1 MMQDMSTITA
11 TFEDSKIQIPLG
23 STVGD
28 ALKQFDLEGEMTT
41 DYQANPYVCA
51 LVNNEVES
59 FSDHLTCDSVIVPI
73 RLFSDIGKRVYRQ
86 SICFLLYAAVDK
98 LYPNRRLVIG
108 FALGDGYYFTF
119 QDRYIVSK
127 ETIAT
132 ITKTMRDL
140 SDQHLSIDKVTV
152 PYDEALSYFK
162 QKKFDETVGLLS
174 TDNEPTVPLY
184 QMDGFR
190 DISYEPIV
198 PNSGLITVWELRT
211 YQQNGLLLRYPR
223 SFDFTQLDTFKDNSK
238 LFDALKHGKE
248 NAPIIQV
255 SSIGDLSRLSY
266 ENAIAPFIRLSEEFQ
281 AKHIAD
287 IADAICQKSTV
298 RFVAIAGPSS
308 SGKTTFAFKLCTQL
322 QVRGKKTLKIT
333 LDDYYLPPDQCPK
346 DQDGKPDFERLE
358 ALNLPLLQHTLQA
371 IQDGEEVSLPTY
383 DFVQKKTTFGE
394 KIKLDAKT
402 IVVMEGIHGMNP
414 ALTGSLD
421 SDLIFRVYISAFT
434 QVNIDDHNRISTT
447 DNRIIRR
454 IVRDHRTRGAS
465 AEQTLSMIPSI
476 QRGENLY
483 IFPYQGNADM
493 MINSAL
499 DYELAV
505 LAPFAQPLLKMVKP
519 SATVVY
525 VTARRLL
532 KFLDNF
538 QPIPDTLVPSDSLL
552 REFIG
557 GSEYGVT

>member
-1 MMQDMSTITA
+1 
-11 TFEDSKIQIPLG
+11 
-23 STVGD
+23 
-28 ALKQFDLEGEMTT
+28 
-41 DYQANPYVCA
+41 
-51 LVNNEVES
+51 
-59 FSDHLTCDSVIVPI
+59 
-73 RLFSDIGKRVYRQ
+73 
-86 SICFLLYAAVDK
+86 
-98 LYPNRRLVIG
+98 
-108 FALGDGYYFTF
+108 
-119 QDRYIVSK
+119 
-127 ETIAT
+127 
-132 ITKTMRDL
+132 
-140 SDQHLSIDKVTV
+140 
-152 PYDEALSYFK
+152 
-162 QKKFDETVGLLS
+162 
-174 TDNEPTVPLY
+174 
-184 QMDGFR
+184 
-190 DISYEPIV
+190 
-198 PNSGLITVWELRT
+198 
-211 YQQNGLLLRYPR
+211 
-223 SFDFTQLDTFKDNSK
+223 
-238 LFDALKHGKE
+238 
-248 NAPIIQV
+248 
-255 SSIGDLSRLSY
+255 
-266 ENAIAPFIRLSEEFQ
+266 
-281 AKHIAD
+281 
-287 IADAICQKSTV
+287 V
-298 RFVAIAGPSS
+298 RFVAIAGTIL

>member
-1 MMQDMSTITA
+1 MS
-11 TFEDSKIQIPLG
+11 S
-23 STVGD
+23 
-28 ALKQFDLEGEMTT
+28 
-41 DYQANPYVCA
+41 DYESNPYVCA

-59 FSDHLTCDSVIVPI
+59 FSDHLTCNSVIVPI

-86 SICFLLYAAVDK
+86 SICFLLYAAVDT

-119 QDRYIVSK
+119 QDRFIVGK
-127 ETIAT
+127 DTIA
-132 ITKTMRDL
+132 
-140 SDQHLSIDKVTV
+140 SIADEMKAIADRNLPIEKAVV
-152 PYDEALSYFK
+152 PYDEALGYFRKK
-162 QKKFDETVGLLS
+162 QFDQTVGLLS
-174 TDNEPTVPLY
+174 ADNNPSVQLY
-184 QMDGFR
+184 QMGNFR

-198 PNSGLITVWELRT
+198 PSSGLISVWELRS
-211 YQQNGLLLRYPR
+211 YKQNGVLLRYPR
-223 SFDFTQLDTFKDNSK
+223 SFDFTQLDAYKDNSK
-238 LFDALKHGKE
+238 LFDALEHGKE

-255 SSIGDLSRLSY
+255 SSIGDLSKLSY
-266 ENAIAPFIRLSEEFQ
+266 ENKIAPFIRLSEEFQ

-287 IADAICQKSTV
+287 IAEAICSRDTA
-298 RFVAIAGPSS
+298 RFVLIAGPSS

-322 QVRGKKTLKIT
+322 QVRGKKTVKIS
-333 LDDYYLPPDQCPK
+333 LDNYYLPPDQCPK
-346 DQDGKPDFERLE
+346 DQDGNPDLERLE
-358 ALNLPLLQHTLQA
+358 ALNLPLFQKDLQA
-371 IQDGEEVSLPTY
+371 LQNGEEIALPTY
-383 DFVQKKTTFGE
+383 DFVGKRTTFGD
-394 KIKLDAKT
+394 KVRLDNRT
-402 IVVMEGIHGMNP
+402 IVVIEGIHGMNP
-414 ALTGSLD
+414 ALTGGLD
-421 SDLIFRVYISAFT
+421 KELLFRVYISAFT
-434 QVNIDDHNRISTT
+434 QVNINDHNRISTT

-465 AEQTLSMIPSI
+465 AQQTLSMIPSI

-483 IFPYQGNADM
+483 IFPYQANADV

-519 SATVVY
+519 SSDVVY

-538 QPIPDTLVPSDSLL
+538 QPIADTMVPSDSLL